1 MGSLTSS
8 VPDGSRILLDS
19 VSIVYYLERNP
30 RYFHAAA
37 EWMERVNV
45 GRLAAYASAL
55 LLAEVLVPAY
65 RAGKPAAARQAR
77 AALERVPNFEIVDVS
92 AAVSD
97 SAARLRAEHNLRTPD
112 ALHVATALNE
122 GAGWIVTNDRV
133 LRRVEPEGVRVWL
146 FDDHVADPPES

>member
-1 MGSLTSS
+1 MGRLTAG

-30 RYFHAAA
+30 TYYAAA
-37 EWMERVNV
+37 SEWMERVNT
-45 GRLAAYASAL
+45 GRLTAAASSL

-77 AALERVPNFEIVDVS
+77 AALERIPNLELLDVT

-97 SAARLRAEHNLRTPD
+97 VAARLRAEHNLRTPD

-122 GAGWIVTNDRV
+122 GVDWLVTNDRR
-133 LRRVEPEGVRVWL
+133 LKRVEAEGVRVWL
-146 FDDHVADPPES
+146 FDEHVN

>member
-1 MGSLTSS
+1 MGRLTAA

-30 RYFHAAA
+30 AYFAAA
-37 EWMERVNV
+37 SEWMERVNA
-45 GRLAAYASAL
+45 GQLTAAASAL

-77 AALERVPNFEIVDVS
+77 AALERIPNLELLDVT

-97 SAARLRAEHNLRTPD
+97 VAARLRAEHNLRTPD
-112 ALHVATALNE
+112 ALHVATALTE
-122 GAGWIVTNDRV
+122 GAGWIVTNDRR
-133 LRRVEPEGVRVWL
+133 LKRVESEGVRVWL
-146 FDDHVADPPES
+146 FDDHVN

>member
-1 MGSLTSS
+1 MGRLTAG

-30 RYFHAAA
+30 AYFAAA
-37 EWMERVNV
+37 SEWMERVNA
-45 GRLAAYASAL
+45 GRLTAAASAL

-77 AALERVPNFEIVDVS
+77 AALERIPNFELLDVT

-97 SAARLRAEHNLRTPD
+97 VAARLRAEHNLRTPD
-112 ALHVATALNE
+112 ALHVATALND
-122 GAGWIVTNDRV
+122 GAEWIVTNDRR
-133 LRRVEPEGVRVWL
+133 LKRVESEGVRVWL
-146 FDDHVADPPES
+146 FDEHVN

>member
-1 MGSLTSS
+1 MGPLTAA

-19 VSIVYYLERNP
+19 VSIVYYIERNP
-30 RYFHAAA
+30 RYFAAA
-37 EWMERVNV
+37 SEWMERVNA
-45 GRLAAYASAL
+45 GRLTAAASTL

-77 AALERVPNFEIVDVS
+77 AALERIPNFELLEVT

-97 SAARLRAEHNLRTPD
+97 LAARLRAEHNLRTPD

-122 GAGWIVTNDRV
+122 GAQWIVTNDHR
-133 LRRVEPEGVRVWL
+133 LRRVEAEGIRVWL
-146 FDDHVADPPES
+146 FDDHVN

>member
-1 MGSLTSS
+1 MGSLTSG

-30 RYFHAAA
+30 RYFAAAA
-37 EWMERVNV
+37 EWMERVNA
-45 GRLAAYASAL
+45 GRLTAVASAL

-77 AALERVPNFEIVDVS
+77 AALERIPNFELVD
-92 AAVSD
+92 ATPAVSD
-97 SAARLRAEHNLRTPD
+97 VAARLRAEHNLRTPD

-122 GAGWIVTNDRV
+122 EVDWVVTNDAR
-133 LRRVEPEGVRVWL
+133 LRRIEAEGLRVWL
-146 FDDHVADPPES
+146 FDEHVN